1 MFRSFLFN
9 DYVIIKLVNNGALRI
24 LWLIALGVSVSQIFL
39 FMWIVSTLSKICLK
53 LKDSCAL

>member
-9 DYVIIKLVNNGALRI
+9 DYVIIKLINNGALRI
-24 LWLIALGVSVSQIFL
+24 LWLIVLWVSVSQFL
-39 FMWIVSTLSKICLK
+39 LSIWIVSTLSKLCLR